1 MKRRDFVKASLALP
15 CAVAAPIIVAEEK
28 LTEWPDG
35 FVSEI
40 LTLLD
45 RIEIEEDD
53 ALASQRFDICEKY
66 GLTVQSERGQK

>member
-1 MKRRDFVKASLALP
+1 MTDQK
-15 CAVAAPIIVAEEK
+15 
-28 LTEWPDG
+28 WPDG

-53 ALASQRFDICEKY
+53 TLASQRFEIGEKY
-66 GLTVQSERGQK
+66 GLTEIWRLPISGEKH